1 MRVDSPGK
9 REEAPSECSSSHEPG
24 ESGPA
29 PAGPEP
35 ERSFLMEKMVE
46 VERATQETH
55 FGTSDIPHASVKIFK
70 LPIIVVI
77 GS

>member
-1 MRVDSPGK
+1 
-9 REEAPSECSSSHEPG
+9 
-24 ESGPA
+24 
-29 PAGPEP
+29 
-35 ERSFLMEKMVE
+35 MEKMVE